1 MPAQTDPQTQM
12 PLVEGL
18 PPLLVRVLSRPSL
31 VDGTSKL
38 PTGVGFEVVW
48 VAPLSPCHGVV
59 QSPTF
64 RDAPIDYG
72 DLVLWD
78 GAPVAEHRIP
88 TSRSMPVFALL
99 EILRRGDERRWP
111 FVALEKEPG
120 ALTELEHALPGG
132 TRIFV
137 QQERFEHHCAACEAG
152 EPHEHEA
159 ASVSAPVPASVP
171 PRKATPSPRGPLL
184 SPSQRSPVGDAE
196 RRLYGAFARGK
207 VIVPAA
213 VDLVSFRDAW
223 QSVIGG
229 GALAASLPCL
239 YEELGET
246 KHAGQEHQAWRGIE
260 GKALRQKANR

>member
-1 MPAQTDPQTQM
+1 SP
-12 PLVEGL
+12 
-18 PPLLVRVLSRPSL
+18 

-78 GAPVAEHRIP
+78 GAPVAEHRIAP
-88 TSRSMPVFALL
+88 SGPVPVFPLL

-120 ALTELEHALPGG
+120 ALTGLEQVLPDG
-132 TRIFV
+132 TRVFV
-137 QQERFEHHCAACEAG
+137 QQERVEHHCTACEAG
-152 EPHEHEA
+152 VPHEHGSGA
-159 ASVSAPVPASVP
+159 GSVSAPASAPVSVP
-171 PRKATPSPRGPLL
+171 V
-184 SPSQRSPVGDAE
+184 PV
-196 RRLYGAFARGK
+196 FARGK
-207 VIVPAA
+207 IIVPAA
-213 VDLVSFRDAW
+213 LDLSSFRDAW
-223 QSVIGG
+223 ESAIDARAV
-229 GALAASLPCL
+229 AASLPSL

-246 KHAGQEHQAWRGIE
+246 KRAGQEHQGWRGIE
-260 GKALRQKANR
+260 RRALRQKADW